1 MSEFEKANEN
11 GKKDIRQDVITDLDR
26 DADKVPPT
34 QPNLRERIRKALT
47 KMQQAGPR
55 PKQELAK
62 DRTRSLVF
70 LIGGSVG
77 AVLLFLGVFST
88 PTLPPIQSTSGRA
101 VSNLGAGVGQPAT
114 PRGSV
119 TPLLSADVAANAG
132 NTEQVT
138 PADIQGT
145 SRRIPPEDIN
155 HPGEPRNG
163 ARGNR
168 VPSPPGRN
176 SGGVGSLSNSGTD
189 PLANYRLNNNSGI
202 PTYSYGA
209 ASPAVAELPRTNA
222 FGAAV
227 A

>member
-11 GKKDIRQDVITDLDR
+11 GKKDISQDVITDLDR
-26 DADKVPPT
+26 GADKVPPT

-88 PTLPPIQSTSGRA
+88 PPLPPAQSTSGRPTA
-101 VSNLGAGVGQPAT
+101 NLGAGVSQSSSHK
-114 PRGSV
+114 GSV
-119 TPLLSADVAANAG
+119 TPLLNADVGANAD
-132 NTEQVT
+132 NAQRVT

-145 SRRIPPEDIN
+145 SRRIPPDDSNPAET
-155 HPGEPRNG
+155 RNG

-168 VPSPPGRN
+168 
-176 SGGVGSLSNSGTD
+176 
-189 PLANYRLNNNSGI
+189 
-202 PTYSYGA
+202 
-209 ASPAVAELPRTNA
+209 
-222 FGAAV
+222 
-227 A
+227 